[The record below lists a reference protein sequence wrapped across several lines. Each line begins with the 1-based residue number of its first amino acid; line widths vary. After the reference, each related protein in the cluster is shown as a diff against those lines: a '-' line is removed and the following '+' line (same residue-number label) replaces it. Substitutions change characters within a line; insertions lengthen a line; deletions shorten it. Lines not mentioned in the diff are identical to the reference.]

1 MAQPSHS
8 SRSKTRAAAQ
18 PSSLR
23 APSAAHPSSCSSSG
37 GPAATFDFMMHV
49 PSPALGILPLAS
61 PVVAASACTCLA
73 PPSPAVAT
81 SPLANPPI
89 SQQPPEESTV
99 IPSSAVVADP
109 LQQYPHPAPERRT
122 VAFNYLDEIPSSVI
136 TISAASDQPPSSLP
150 VVGRPSSGMGQ
161 HFVDFIPA
169 SQRVLTVLLPH
180 DLTNVSPY
188 LS

>member
-8 SRSKTRAAAQ
+8 SRSKTHAVVQ

-23 APSAAHPSSCSSSG
+23 APSAAHSSSRSSSG
-37 GPAATFDFMMHV
+37 GPATTFDLMTHV

-61 PVVAASACTCLA
+61 PVVSTSAHTSPAL
-73 PPSPAVAT
+73 PSPAVAT

-99 IPSSAVVADP
+99 IPSSTVAADP
-109 LQQYPHPAPERRT
+109 LRQYPHPAPERRT

-136 TISAASDQPPSSLP
+136 TISAASDRPPLSLP

-161 HFVDFIPA
+161 HFMDFIPA
-169 SQRVLTVLLPH
+169 SQRLLMVLLPH
-180 DLTNVSPY
+180 DPTNVSPY